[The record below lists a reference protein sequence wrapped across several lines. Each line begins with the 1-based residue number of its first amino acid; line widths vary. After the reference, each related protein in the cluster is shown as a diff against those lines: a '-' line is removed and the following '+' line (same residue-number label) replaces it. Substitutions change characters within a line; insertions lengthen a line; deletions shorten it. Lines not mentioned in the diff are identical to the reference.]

1 MTNGF
6 SGSNMK
12 RPKKSDALPV
22 APPATGGTVPPRIP
36 TIVRNDFVV
45 SRLRVGDVILLDSR
59 RHVVEMVNECRA
71 RAVPV
76 AKKRVDYETVAGK
89 RVKFDT
95 NFSSQNISPN
105 SECKIV
111 QRLGPDWRSKL
122 KE

>member
-1 MTNGF
+1 
-6 SGSNMK
+6 MK
-12 RPKKSDALPV
+12 RTKQIKALPV
-22 APPATGGTVPPRIP
+22 APPATDSVAARPAP
-36 TIVRNDFVV
+36 IVRNDYVFT
-45 SRLRVGDVILLDSR
+45 RLRVGDVILLDGR

-95 NFSSQNISPN
+95 NYASQNISPN

-111 QRLGPDWRSKL
+111 QRFGPDWKTKSVSAD
-122 KE
+122 